1 MRSESLQKRKKMY
14 NKIIYLF
21 LACFLCGCASLGS
34 TLQPETAESTAVKA
48 AQEMTEEDPQVIQIT
63 VEKSE
68 MAETTLETT
77 AETTPE
83 PATETTAEIPPETTE
98 VAESY
103 VEYDPGVISPEEK
116 EIIKKLVEDDLNT
129 PDVPPEDD
137 PNVWAD
143 IEALQAIA
151 PQHVDIWLRIMDKWE
166 EAFRFEREGWNLS
179 EETLS
184 SDGLCFV
191 VLGFKLNSD
200 GTVAQELEGRLNRTL
215 ELALNYPKAYIM
227 CCGGNT
233 NETRSEGAAMKEWLS
248 ARGVD
253 PRRILIEERSDN
265 TSGNALY
272 SYRVIKT
279 IPSIRH
285 LVIITSFYH
294 VLSAVETFQELCVL
308 SGDYLDVVGGV
319 PCESALVK
327 NYMPSTL
334 ANWMY
339 DVFAKFWTHA
349 VN

>member
-1 MRSESLQKRKKMY
+1 
-14 NKIIYLF
+14 
-21 LACFLCGCASLGS
+21 
-34 TLQPETAESTAVKA
+34 
-48 AQEMTEEDPQVIQIT
+48 
-63 VEKSE
+63 
-68 MAETTLETT
+68 
-77 AETTPE
+77 
-83 PATETTAEIPPETTE
+83 
-98 VAESY
+98 
-103 VEYDPGVISPEEK
+103 
-116 EIIKKLVEDDLNT
+116 
-129 PDVPPEDD
+129 
-137 PNVWAD
+137 
-143 IEALQAIA
+143 
-151 PQHVDIWLRIMDKWE
+151 
-166 EAFRFEREGWNLS
+166 
-179 EETLS
+179 
-184 SDGLCFV
+184 
-191 VLGFKLNSD
+191 
-200 GTVAQELEGRLNRTL
+200 
-215 ELALNYPKAYIM
+215 
-227 CCGGNT
+227 
-233 NETRSEGAAMKEWLS
+233 MKEWLS

-253 PRRILIEERSDN
+253 PRRILIEELSDN